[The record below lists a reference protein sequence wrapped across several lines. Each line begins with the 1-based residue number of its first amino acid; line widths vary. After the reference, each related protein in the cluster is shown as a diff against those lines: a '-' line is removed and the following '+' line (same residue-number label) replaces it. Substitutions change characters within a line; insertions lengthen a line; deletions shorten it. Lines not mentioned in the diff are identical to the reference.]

1 MARPRQRRQ
10 PARAA
15 RVPAVADAAVE
26 AVEPGPEATVV
37 AISLD
42 AVLWLSLI
50 LIATALRFLS
60 LDRPPFSEAESARA
74 FAAWAVS
81 EGNVPAGWPGDLS
94 IALTSHLFRIFGSS
108 ETVARIIP
116 AVAGSALVASFWFA
130 GRHVGRGVALL
141 AAALIALSPLAV
153 YTSRSAFGF
162 ALGGFLSMVMVL
174 SLLAYVERPRQTPAV
189 ILAAA
194 FRLALASDPVATTT
208 AIAIAAFVAL
218 EGAWR
223 RGGA

>member
-50 LIATALRFLS
+50 LIAAALRTFS
-60 LDRPPFSEAESARA
+60 LDRLPFSEAESARA
-74 FAAWAVS
+74 FAAWAV
-81 EGNVPAGWPGDLS
+81 
-94 IALTSHLFRIFGSS
+94 
-108 ETVARIIP
+108 
-116 AVAGSALVASFWFA
+116 AGSALVASFWFA
-130 GRHVGRGVALL
+130 GRYVGRGVALL

-153 YTSRSAFGF
+153 YTSRSALGF
-162 ALGGFLSMVMVL
+162 ALGGFLSMAMVL
-174 SLLAYVERPRQTPAV
+174 SLLAYLERPRQLPAV
-189 ILAAA
+189 ILFAA
-194 FRLALASDPVATTT
+194 FGLALGSDPIATSTAVAL
-208 AIAIAAFVAL
+208 IAFVTVEA
-218 EGAWR
+218 AWR
-223 RGGA
+223 PGGGG